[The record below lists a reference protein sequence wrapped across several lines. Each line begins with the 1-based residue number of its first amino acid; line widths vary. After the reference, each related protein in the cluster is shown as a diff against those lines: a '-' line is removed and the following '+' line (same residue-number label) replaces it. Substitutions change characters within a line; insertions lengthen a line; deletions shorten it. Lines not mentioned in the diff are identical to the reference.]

1 MIAFK
6 RLTILTVVEGWS
18 IGVPLPS
25 VPWSSWVT
33 FQSLQIWV
41 LWIKTVYP
49 GIRDQ
54 RPGDPEFYMLPST

>member
-1 MIAFK
+1 MIGFK
-6 RLTILTVVEGWS
+6 RLTILTVVEV
-18 IGVPLPS
+18 GVPLPL
-25 VPWSSWVT
+25 VPWVT

-54 RPGDPEFYMLPST
+54 GPGDPVFCRILHAP